1 MFFTHGID
9 LDTAPLPIELIKEPA
24 TINLLYYIQEYTIM
38 PFNSGPGSYI
48 VIKISKIRNK
58 KQGHF

>member
-24 TINLLYYIQEYTIM
+24 TINLLYYRVEFRRM
-38 PFNSGPGSYI
+38 HGHEALGSY
-48 VIKISKIRNK
+48 N
-58 KQGHF
+58 